1 MSNAPDEWGH
11 RPHQTGPVDGEQY
24 RQLLQRY
31 IVDQLV
37 VGTLQ
42 EARVDGD
49 HRLLVGD
56 GETGG
61 EGDCVLLGDGHVEV
75 AIRILLAELH

>member
-1 MSNAPDEWGH
+1 MGGAVGANQA
-11 RPHQTGPVDGEQY
+11 GPVDGEQH
-24 RQLLQRY
+24 RQLLQRH

-61 EGDCVLLGDGHVEV
+61 EGDRMLLGDGYVEV